1 MMPTTTLTAEK
12 FEETVTKHGI
22 VLVDFWAEWCG
33 PCKMFGPVF
42 EESSERHPDA
52 MFAKVDTEHEQGLAG
67 ELGISSIPTL
77 MIFRDG
83 ILVFR
88 QPGAL
93 PPQALEQLI
102 TAVRELDMDDV
113 RQQLP
118 EAGAAS
124 AAGAR

>member
-1 MMPTTTLTAEK
+1 MATTILTAET
-12 FEETVTKHGI
+12 FEETVTRDGI

-52 MFAKVDTEHEQGLAG
+52 VFAKVDTEEEQGLAG
-67 ELGISSIPTL
+67 GLGISSIPTL

-102 TAVRELDMDDV
+102 TAVRDLDMDDV
-113 RQQLP
+113 RRQVADAQAAAAA
-118 EAGAAS
+118 EAG
-124 AAGAR
+124 R